1 MVKINFIY
9 ILSMTSLIL
18 FSLSLIFIKN
28 CEIKHLNSDCII
40 VETNNYTNISNFP
53 DVCKNGNNSLK
64 IYLQSLWRNST
75 RLHKNFITLIKDFK
89 NFRIDFYKLFSKN
102 NYSGFQKKFENLF
115 FNSNKFLIQLSLYI
129 NDIGINSQYFE

>member
-1 MVKINFIY
+1 MEKTNFLY

-18 FSLSLIFIKN
+18 FSLSLIFIKY
-28 CEIKHLNSDCII
+28 CEIKQLNSDYVI
-40 VETNNYTNISNFP
+40 VETNNHTNTSNFP
-53 DVCKNGNNSLK
+53 NDCKNGNDSLK
-64 IYLQSLWRNST
+64 NYLQSLWQNST
-75 RLHKNFITLIKDFK
+75 SLHKNFIILIKDFK

-102 NYSGFQKKFENLF
+102 NYSDFHKKFENLF